1 MNVSVCVC
9 LLVRGCVYFRSLC
22 CSQEQV
28 GGVRTDFAAAASQS
42 LSNHAAAWLTT
53 AVVVLV
59 FKVAKTPLSTA
70 CVRSSPAH
78 SHCTLCVPFLS
89 APTRHQWP
97 GHSFRQMERARKIV
111 LATRRVRQRA
121 HTQHKRERPV
131 EKAHE
136 CPFLGE
142 KSRENRVSRTSSLKN
157 TPKGVLTFSPKG
169 VLTFLSF
176 SFGRVLCAR
185 TNQRQQQ
192 PQIMKIEVPITYL
205 STSMNTWISSIIT
218 NRSSDRYSEHSTW
231 VS

>member
-42 LSNHAAAWLTT
+42 LSNHA
-53 AVVVLV
+53 VVMRV

-142 KSRENRVSRTSSLKN
+142 KSRENRVSRTSW
-157 TPKGVLTFSPKG
+157 TPQKGVLTFSPKG
-169 VLTFLSF
+169 VLTFHAF